1 MSERLIVVYT
11 ASNAVEAY
19 QLKNLLE
26 ETGIEAFV
34 ANENL
39 QGLIGFD
46 ASSWSTA
53 VQVLVA
59 AKNAE
64 AARRMAAE
72 FDRHG
77 HGTIREASSS
87 QPVAPDRFHEDLS
100 SSAVSDAPSET
111 EYSAETRACIVDL
124 CPQCSRRRTAVCPIC
139 KTAGSNFHP
148 GQSDIDKDDHS
159 GEPPLL
165 ICPTCDEPFEPSYL
179 QRCEWCGHD
188 FGSGVSIGEP
198 TVPADFEPPNSRVII
213 VAVGLLALI
222 GGLMA
227 YFATVLE

>member
-1 MSERLIVVYT
+1 MSEQPIVIYT
-11 ASNAVEAY
+11 ASNAVEAH

-26 ETGIEAFV
+26 ETGIQAFV

-59 AKNAE
+59 AKHVA
-64 AARRMAAE
+64 AARRMAEE

-77 HGTIREASSS
+77 HGAAPSV
-87 QPVAPDRFHEDLS
+87 QPVEPDRFHENLS
-100 SSAVSDAPSET
+100 GSTISDKPSET
-111 EYSAETRACIVDL
+111 EHSAKMRGCIVDL

-148 GQSDIDKDDHS
+148 GQTNVEMDDHLD
-159 GEPPLL
+159 EPPLL

-179 QRCEWCGHD
+179 RRCEWCGHD
-188 FGSGVSIGEP
+188 FGSGISIPEP
-198 TVPADFEPPNSRVII
+198 TVPTDFESPNSRVII

-222 GGLMA
+222 GGLLA
-227 YFATVLE
+227 YFAKVLE